1 MSSPPSPLAPEHDAS
16 LADVRQARVV
26 LGWLRTQEQQ
36 LSHTRDLAILVL
48 VAAGF
53 SYEVI
58 SQASGLTRGRISQ
71 IINREQNRSN
81 PPPDTPTES

>member
-1 MSSPPSPLAPEHDAS
+1 MSSPSPLTPEHDAS

-26 LGWLRTQEQQ
+26 LEWLRTQEQQ
-36 LSHTRDLAILVL
+36 LSHTRDQAILVL

-53 SYEVI
+53 GYEVI

-71 IINREQNRSN
+71 IVNREQNRSN
-81 PPPDTPTES
+81 TPPDMPAES